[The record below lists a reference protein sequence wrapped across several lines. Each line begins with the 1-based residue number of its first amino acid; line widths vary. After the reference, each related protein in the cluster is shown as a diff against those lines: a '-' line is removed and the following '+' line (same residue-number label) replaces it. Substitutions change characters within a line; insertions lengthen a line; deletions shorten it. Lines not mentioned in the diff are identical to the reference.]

1 MSALSLFLL
10 LAGAALIAALA
21 LYALHL
27 WRRVWAQQR
36 AQKQQAEE
44 RRERLSGDLQILS
57 GSLLDGQLPLIEGAI
72 RIKVLLDN
80 YDSALSQDAR
90 CQVFH
95 LLFDATAQVPTHAHW
110 KALDK
115 SERRKHEKHFNE
127 LELQHKAAARTAAR
141 WLLDEGLARASKAA

>member
-1 MSALSLFLL
+1 MTSVNLLL
-10 LAGAALIAALA
+10 LAGTLVVMALA
-21 LYALHL
+21 LYALSL

-36 AQKQQAEE
+36 DRQQAEQQ
-44 RRERLSGDLQILS
+44 RRERLAGDLQILA

-80 YDSALSQDAR
+80 YDSALSQDSR

-95 LLFDATAQVPTHAHW
+95 LLFEATAQVPTHASW
-110 KALDK
+110 KALELT
-115 SERRKHEKHFNE
+115 ERRQHEKHFNE

-141 WLLDEGLARASKAA
+141 WLLDEGLKRTGS